1 MDSVSAETRKTTMR
15 TKTRTQAERRSVT
28 SAGGKQVLTCDVQ
41 GPLIGCGKQR
51 LQNCPAIG
59 HNVGHYGSLYD
70 MKLLALAV
78 FAALFA
84 IATCQV
90 YYPLDS
96 DPDKP
101 QWPSTYSATVEWRSN
116 HHPHHKFFRMFWD
129 EKNCR
134 ARVGGMVKWKG
145 KHYKMEALYYGKKN
159 AAYYIFYERDQVK
172 CFTMDLKNKTIKGLD
187 LSDADYK
194 GMALVEY
201 HPVYHW
207 EKDIETKGDDKK
219 KAHIR
224 VFDTQEDREI
234 KKLDYSMHDENKIG
248 SMLFH
253 EVNYGPQADS
263 LFKIPKLV
271 MEQCTEKLEDVDI
284 YDITDPVA
292 LLAQIPH

>member
-1 MDSVSAETRKTTMR
+1 M
-15 TKTRTQAERRSVT
+15 
-28 SAGGKQVLTCDVQ
+28 
-41 GPLIGCGKQR
+41 
-51 LQNCPAIG
+51 
-59 HNVGHYGSLYD
+59 
-70 MKLLALAV
+70 
-78 FAALFA
+78 
-84 IATCQV
+84 
-90 YYPLDS
+90 
-96 DPDKP
+96 
-101 QWPSTYSATVEWRSN
+101 YSATVEWRSN

-134 ARVGGMVKWKG
+134 ARVGGMVKWRANTTRWRPST
-145 KHYKMEALYYGKKN
+145 MARRTRRTTSSMS
-159 AAYYIFYERDQVK
+159 ATRSSV
-172 CFTMDLKNKTIKGLD
+172 FTMDLKNKTIEGID

-207 EKDIETKGDDKK
+207 EKDIEIKGDAGDDKK

-234 KKLDYSMHDENKIG
+234 KKLDYRMHDDSKTG

-271 MEQCTEKLEDVDI
+271 MEQCTEKLADVDI
-284 YDITDPVA
+284 YDIADPVA

>member
-1 MDSVSAETRKTTMR
+1 MG
-15 TKTRTQAERRSVT
+15 TQAHSYLQLIP
-28 SAGGKQVLTCDVQ
+28 STC
-41 GPLIGCGKQR
+41 
-51 LQNCPAIG
+51 
-59 HNVGHYGSLYD
+59 D

-101 QWPSTYSATVEWRSN
+101 QWPSMYSATVEWRSN
-116 HHPHHKFFRMFWD
+116 HHPHHKFFRIFWD

-172 CFTMDLKNKTIKGLD
+172 CFTMDLKNKTIEGID

-194 GMALVEY
+194 GMVLVEY

-207 EKDIETKGDDKK
+207 EKDIEIKGDAGD
-219 KAHIR
+219 
-224 VFDTQEDREI
+224 DR
-234 KKLDYSMHDENKIG
+234 KTG

-253 EVNYGPQADS
+253 EGNYGPQADS

-271 MEQCTEKLEDVDI
+271 MEQCTEKLADVDI
-284 YDITDPVA
+284 YDIADPVA

>member
-1 MDSVSAETRKTTMR
+1 MGPQRRRVHNTIISPPKL
-15 TKTRTQAERRSVT
+15 TQ
-28 SAGGKQVLTCDVQ
+28 LT
-41 GPLIGCGKQR
+41 P
-51 LQNCPAIG
+51 PF
-59 HNVGHYGSLYD
+59 LYD

-101 QWPSTYSATVEWRSN
+101 QWPSMYSATVEWRSN

-207 EKDIETKGDDKK
+207 EKDIEIKGGDKK

-271 MEQCTEKLEDVDI
+271 MDQCTEKLEDVDI
-284 YDITDPVA
+284 YDIADPVA
-292 LLAQIPH
+292 LLAQIPHY

>member
-1 MDSVSAETRKTTMR
+1 
-15 TKTRTQAERRSVT
+15 
-28 SAGGKQVLTCDVQ
+28 
-41 GPLIGCGKQR
+41 
-51 LQNCPAIG
+51 
-59 HNVGHYGSLYD
+59 

-90 YYPLDS
+90 YHPFDSDPFSS

-101 QWPSTYSATVEWRSN
+101 KWPSMYSSTVELRAN
-116 HHPHHKFFRMFWD
+116 HHPHHKFFRLFWD

-134 ARVGGMVKWKG
+134 ARIGGMVKWKG
-145 KHYKMEALYYGKKN
+145 KHYKMEALYLGKKN
-159 AAYYIFYERDQVK
+159 TAFYVFYERDQVK
-172 CFTMDLKNKTIKGLD
+172 CFTKDLKNKTIEGLD

-207 EKDIETKGDDKK
+207 EKDIESKDGKT

-234 KKLDYSMHDENKIG
+234 KKVDYRMHDDDKSG

-263 LFKIPKLV
+263 LFKLPKLV
-271 MEQCTEKLEDVDI
+271 MEQCSEMLEDVELSDI
-284 YDITDPVA
+284 ADPVA
-292 LLAQIPH
+292 ILAQIHH